1 MLLDHEGA
9 DQEAGSVE
17 AVGAVDTHNVQW
29 VLADV
34 LPVYQETVLKC
45 STDPVP
51 EVPPQPTL
59 NLRSLL
65 PADSYEGR
73 HNIWVRR
80 LTMALCVKNH
90 LLVEKKLFGRFT
102 LQGN

>member
-1 MLLDHEGA
+1 MPIPDIDIPEIVSLIDPRSPCLPELLNSNVNAPVMLLDHEGA

-45 STDPVP
+45 PKDPVP
-51 EVPPQPTL
+51 EVPPNP
-59 NLRSLL
+59 R
-65 PADSYEGR
+65 
-73 HNIWVRR
+73 
-80 LTMALCVKNH
+80 
-90 LLVEKKLFGRFT
+90 
-102 LQGN
+102 